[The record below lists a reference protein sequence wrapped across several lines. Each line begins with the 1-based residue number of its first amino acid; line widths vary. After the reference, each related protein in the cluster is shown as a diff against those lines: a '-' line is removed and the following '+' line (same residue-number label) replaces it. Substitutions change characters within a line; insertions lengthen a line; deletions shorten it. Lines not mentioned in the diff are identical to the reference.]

1 MEKAKWPEWRQTEWA
16 GWYLEYKF
24 NQFTVD
30 KSTSPNII
38 YTGQSN
44 KSKQN
49 GGFDF
54 DIWFKKAQFYGD
66 LKASD
71 IKATEAPGND
81 QGTFI
86 ECINMFGRFWYVIY
100 EHETK
105 KDCEATSFKDV
116 RAYNRYMKKD
126 ELSYAK
132 RLKTGVKFTKM
143 TILELNRFNFHE
155 ALSEFNQGHQPN
167 GTARN
172 PKFMIKKKDIDNF
185 VIFRYNY

>member
-1 MEKAKWPEWRQTEWA
+1 
-16 GWYLEYKF
+16 
-24 NQFTVD
+24 
-30 KSTSPNII
+30 
-38 YTGQSN
+38 
-44 KSKQN
+44 
-49 GGFDF
+49 
-54 DIWFKKAQFYGD
+54 
-66 LKASD
+66 
-71 IKATEAPGND
+71 
-81 QGTFI
+81 
-86 ECINMFGRFWYVIY
+86 MFGRFWYVIY